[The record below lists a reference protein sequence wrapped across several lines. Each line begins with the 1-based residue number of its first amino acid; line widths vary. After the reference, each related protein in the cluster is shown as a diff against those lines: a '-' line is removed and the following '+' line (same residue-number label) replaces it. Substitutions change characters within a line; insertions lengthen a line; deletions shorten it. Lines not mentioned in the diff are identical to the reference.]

1 MRIVVHLKVDV
12 LDDDRVFRQRVDL
25 FAEAGKIR
33 FKLRRIRFN
42 IQRSAHVKKARFIR
56 RKQFFQVALAHT
68 GGLHQR
74 LQREHIPVGKP
85 VHGKGNSL
93 FANRAHGGKRSVP
106 RFSRGIHREFLIHD
120 GADFHAQAAQIG
132 CDAIDIELKIGKLE
146 IRAHRFGGS
155 LGKGNGR

>member
-1 MRIVVHLKVDV
+1 MRIIVHFKIDV
-12 LDDDRVFRQRVDL
+12 LDDDRVFRQRIDL

-56 RKQFFQVALAHT
+56 RKQLFQVALAHT

-74 LQREHIPVGKP
+74 LQREYIPVGKP

-93 FANRAHGGKRSVP
+93 FANRTHDGKRSVP
-106 RFSRGIHREFLIHD
+106 RLARGVQRKFLVDD
-120 GADFHAQAAQIG
+120 GADFHAQAA
-132 CDAIDIELKIGKLE
+132 
-146 IRAHRFGGS
+146 
-155 LGKGNGR
+155 